1 MKTLKEIEAILK
13 QHEQELEE
21 KYKVKKI
28 GIFGSYARGEQQEE
42 SDIDIIVEFKE
53 PVGFLFVHLADFL
66 EETLGAKVDLVTPD
80 AIKPNRRRY
89 IMEDLTYV

>member
-13 QHEQELEE
+13 QHEHELEE

-28 GIFGSYARGEQQEE
+28 GIFGSYARGEQQEG

-66 EETLGAKVDLVTPD
+66 EKILGAKVDLVTP
-80 AIKPNRRRY
+80 
-89 IMEDLTYV
+89 

>member
-1 MKTLKEIEAILK
+1 MKTLKEIEAVLR

-28 GIFGSYARGEQQEE
+28 GIFGSYARGEQREG
-42 SDIDIIVEFKE
+42 SDIDIVVEFKE

-66 EETLGAKVDLVTPD
+66 EEILGSKVDLSP
-80 AIKPNRRRY
+80 
-89 IMEDLTYV
+89 